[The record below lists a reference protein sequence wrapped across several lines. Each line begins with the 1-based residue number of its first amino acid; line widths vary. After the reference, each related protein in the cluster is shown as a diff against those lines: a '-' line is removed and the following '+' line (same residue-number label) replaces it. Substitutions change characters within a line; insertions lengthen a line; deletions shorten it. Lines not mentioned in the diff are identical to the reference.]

1 MGKLFDFVLGFTLGL
16 LVGAAVATLLAPG
29 AGDETRQQL
38 QLRLDQV
45 IEEGKRARDERR
57 AELETQLE
65 ALKKGEASE
74 A

>member
-1 MGKLFDFVLGFTLGL
+1 MGKLFDFVLGFALGL

-57 AELETQLE
+57 AELEAQLE